1 VCRAEPELLCYNIA
15 YFQIQQTSERIMQFF
30 GRRLAV
36 ILAVAILPAAALAAP
51 QPVRIV
57 AAENFY
63 GDVAAQIGGSRVQ
76 VTSILSNPEQDPHM
90 FEASVSTAQ
99 ALSHARIVVY
109 NGAGYDSWMEK
120 LLAATSAPGRRV
132 VVAAQLLHTKPGD
145 NPHLWYAPDTMPAVA
160 KTVAADLESVD
171 PAGASIYRRGLA
183 NLLDALRSVR
193 ERAEAMRARYAG
205 TPVSATEPVFG
216 YMARALGLVM
226 RNPGYQ
232 RAVMNGV
239 EPSASQIAAFEDDLK
254 ARRVKI
260 LFYNNQVSDSSTKRA
275 RRIAQSH
282 GVPVVGV
289 SETMPA
295 GLHFQAW
302 MTNQLVEVE
311 HALAGE
317 RQ

>member
-1 VCRAEPELLCYNIA
+1 
-15 YFQIQQTSERIMQFF
+15 
-30 GRRLAV
+30 
-36 ILAVAILPAAALAAP
+36 
-51 QPVRIV
+51 
-57 AAENFY
+57 
-63 GDVAAQIGGSRVQ
+63 
-76 VTSILSNPEQDPHM
+76 
-90 FEASVSTAQ
+90 
-99 ALSHARIVVY
+99 
-109 NGAGYDSWMEK
+109 
-120 LLAATSAPGRRV
+120 
-132 VVAAQLLHTKPGD
+132 
-145 NPHLWYAPDTMPAVA
+145 MPAVA

-193 ERAEAMRARYAG
+193 ERAEAMRARCAG